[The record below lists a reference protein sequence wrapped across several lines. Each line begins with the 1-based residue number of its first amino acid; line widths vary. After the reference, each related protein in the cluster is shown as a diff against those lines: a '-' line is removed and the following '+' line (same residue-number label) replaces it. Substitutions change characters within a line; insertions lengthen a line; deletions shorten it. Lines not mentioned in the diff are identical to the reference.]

1 MLDSSLSQ
9 PPLQPTTTGGIVLKT
24 ATNAMQQA
32 SVARTNLG
40 RIWKFRHIYVF
51 LLPAIVWYAI
61 FCYYPMYGVLLA
73 FKDYKFNLGILGSPW
88 VGLKYFETFLTDSY
102 FYIILKN
109 TLAISLLKLICGF
122 PAPILFALM
131 INEVTHVKY
140 KKVVQTLSYLPH
152 FVSWVVVISLMQKLF
167 SPYNG
172 IVNDIRQM
180 INPEAEAIFY
190 LGEPAYFYPMVVGSD
205 IWKGVGWG
213 SIVYLAALTNIDP
226 TLYEAADI
234 DGAGRTAKIF
244 RITLPCLYP
253 TIGILLIM
261 SLSGILN
268 AGFDQIYL
276 MQKPSTLSMSEVLD
290 TYVLKRGI
298 QGGQFAYSTAVG
310 LFKSVISMILIVVVN
325 GVCRRLGDISLW

>member
-1 MLDSSLSQ
+1 M
-9 PPLQPTTTGGIVLKT
+9 KT

-88 VGLKYFETFLTDSY
+88 VGLKYFETFLTDSC

-213 SIVYLAALTNIDP
+213 SIVYLAAL
-226 TLYEAADI
+226 
-234 DGAGRTAKIF
+234 
-244 RITLPCLYP
+244 
-253 TIGILLIM
+253 
-261 SLSGILN
+261 
-268 AGFDQIYL
+268 
-276 MQKPSTLSMSEVLD
+276 
-290 TYVLKRGI
+290 RGI
-298 QGGQFAYSTAVG
+298 RPRSRRFSLASRRPRAFHQRAARSKAAFASAALAQPARNSRYCTASFQRRRG
-310 LFKSVISMILIVVVN
+310 KSSARSPARMAIAFSR
-325 GVCRRLGDISLW
+325 CSE

>member
-298 QGGQFAYSTAVG
+298 PPF
-310 LFKSVISMILIVVVN
+310 LF
-325 GVCRRLGDISLW
+325 R

>member
-213 SIVYLAALTNIDP
+213 SIVYLAAPP
-226 TLYEAADI
+226 TPPVFPCVPPSARFPSARGALKGRLRLRRAGAARPEQQVLHRVFPEAQGKILRALPGE
-234 DGAGRTAKIF
+234 DGNCLFAVR
-244 RITLPCLYP
+244 RIAQVGNVIRARPLP
-253 TIGILLIM
+253 
-261 SLSGILN
+261 
-268 AGFDQIYL
+268 Q
-276 MQKPSTLSMSEVLD
+276 
-290 TYVLKRGI
+290 
-298 QGGQFAYSTAVG
+298 
-310 LFKSVISMILIVVVN
+310 
-325 GVCRRLGDISLW
+325 RLE

>member
-1 MLDSSLSQ
+1 M
-9 PPLQPTTTGGIVLKT
+9 KT

-180 INPEAEAIFY
+180 IKSTLLTPSSIAFSTAAILPRISPATLRIEAI
-190 LGEPAYFYPMVVGSD
+190 
-205 IWKGVGWG
+205 
-213 SIVYLAALTNIDP
+213 
-226 TLYEAADI
+226 
-234 DGAGRTAKIF
+234 
-244 RITLPCLYP
+244 
-253 TIGILLIM
+253 
-261 SLSGILN
+261 SLSLPLPVM
-268 AGFDQIYL
+268 IY
-276 MQKPSTLSMSEVLD
+276 
-290 TYVLKRGI
+290 
-298 QGGQFAYSTAVG
+298 F
-310 LFKSVISMILIVVVN
+310 
-325 GVCRRLGDISLW
+325 SLLYTRNPPYP

>member
-1 MLDSSLSQ
+1 
-9 PPLQPTTTGGIVLKT
+9 
-24 ATNAMQQA
+24 
-32 SVARTNLG
+32 
-40 RIWKFRHIYVF
+40 
-51 LLPAIVWYAI
+51 
-61 FCYYPMYGVLLA
+61 
-73 FKDYKFNLGILGSPW
+73 
-88 VGLKYFETFLTDSY
+88 
-102 FYIILKN
+102 
-109 TLAISLLKLICGF
+109 
-122 PAPILFALM
+122 
-131 INEVTHVKY
+131 
-140 KKVVQTLSYLPH
+140 
-152 FVSWVVVISLMQKLF
+152 MQKLF

>member
-1 MLDSSLSQ
+1 M
-9 PPLQPTTTGGIVLKT
+9 KT

-140 KKVVQTLSYLPH
+140 KKSGANPLVLTALCKLGGCDLP
-152 FVSWVVVISLMQKLF
+152 
-167 SPYNG
+167 
-172 IVNDIRQM
+172 D
-180 INPEAEAIFY
+180 AEAIFPLQRY
-190 LGEPAYFYPMVVGSD
+190 
-205 IWKGVGWG
+205 
-213 SIVYLAALTNIDP
+213 
-226 TLYEAADI
+226 
-234 DGAGRTAKIF
+234 R
-244 RITLPCLYP
+244 
-253 TIGILLIM
+253 
-261 SLSGILN
+261 
-268 AGFDQIYL
+268 Q
-276 MQKPSTLSMSEVLD
+276 
-290 TYVLKRGI
+290 
-298 QGGQFAYSTAVG
+298 
-310 LFKSVISMILIVVVN
+310 
-325 GVCRRLGDISLW
+325 

>member
-1 MLDSSLSQ
+1 
-9 PPLQPTTTGGIVLKT
+9 
-24 ATNAMQQA
+24 
-32 SVARTNLG
+32 
-40 RIWKFRHIYVF
+40 
-51 LLPAIVWYAI
+51 
-61 FCYYPMYGVLLA
+61 MYGVLLA

-276 MQKPSTLSMSEVLD
+276 MQKPSTLNMSEVLD

>member
-1 MLDSSLSQ
+1 M
-9 PPLQPTTTGGIVLKT
+9 KT

-180 INPEAEAIFY
+180 INPEAETIFY

-226 TLYEAADI
+226 HAIRSGGYRRCWPHGQD
-234 DGAGRTAKIF
+234 F
-244 RITLPCLYP
+244 PHHVTLP
-253 TIGILLIM
+253 I
-261 SLSGILN
+261 SH
-268 AGFDQIYL
+268 DWH
-276 MQKPSTLSMSEVLD
+276 STHHVAFRHF
-290 TYVLKRGI
+290 KC
-298 QGGQFAYSTAVG
+298 G
-310 LFKSVISMILIVVVN
+310 L
-325 GVCRRLGDISLW
+325 